1 MRIAS
6 GVLFVYRLG
15 IETQVKETMKKKV
28 AKLSKT
34 EREKV
39 EREYHRMKPEDF
51 DEAMSAAIRR
61 SPDSIRLS
69 SRLVQRLKPLPNVKA
84 RLNTKQ

>member
-1 MRIAS
+1 
-6 GVLFVYRLG
+6 
-15 IETQVKETMKKKV
+15 MKKKV
-28 AKLSKT
+28 AKLSKP

-51 DEAMSAAIRR
+51 DETMSAAIRR

-69 SRLVQRLKPLPNVKA
+69 NRLVQKLKTFAERQGKAEYQTIVKTWIEERLQQESKVT
-84 RLNTKQ
+84 R